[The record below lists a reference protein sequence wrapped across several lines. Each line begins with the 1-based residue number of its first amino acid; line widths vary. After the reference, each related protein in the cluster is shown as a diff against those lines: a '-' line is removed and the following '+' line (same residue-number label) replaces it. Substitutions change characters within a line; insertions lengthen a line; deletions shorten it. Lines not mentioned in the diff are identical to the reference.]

1 MNNDYTKEASALLS
15 EGVNLAFLFEDGRLF
30 CSDGKGISDL
40 LSVSK
45 TENSLRGAIAAD
57 KIVGRAAALLYV
69 RCKPKFLYAET
80 LSEGGKR
87 ILERADICFSHR
99 TLTPSI
105 MNRKGTDICPMD
117 DAVKDISDTDT
128 KAAYRAI
135 SNRLKE
141 LRAAK

>member
-1 MNNDYTKEASALLS
+1 MNNDYSKEASALLS

-69 RCKPKFLYAET
+69 RCNPKFLFAET
-80 LSEGGKR
+80 LSEGGRK
-87 ILERADICFSHR
+87 ILEKSGIEFDYKVLAPH
-99 TLTPSI
+99 I
-105 MNRKGTDICPMD
+105 MNRQASGICPMD

-128 KAAYRAI
+128 EAAYCAI
-135 SNRLKE
+135 SKRLKE
-141 LRAAK
+141 LRDAK